1 MTEKDIELVLKP
13 KVDGTK
19 NLDLLSKN
27 YNLRY
32 FVMFSSISSLIGN
45 VGQANYS
52 AANSYMDKF
61 SIKRKKLGL
70 PSTCI
75 NVGAIGGAGMIDRK
89 ISKLMRSNGFNF
101 IHFYEFFENMARI
114 LQDFDANNICI
125 SNQDLNILYKVVSMN
140 LFNSLFSEYSG
151 LYCSIVLIS

>member
-1 MTEKDIELVLKP
+1 
-13 KVDGTK
+13 
-19 NLDLLSKN
+19 
-27 YNLRY
+27 
-32 FVMFSSISSLIGN
+32 MFSSISSLIGN

-125 SNQDLNILYKVVSMN
+125 SNQDFNILYKN
-140 LFNSLFSEYSG
+140 YPSLKMLEKHQTDT
-151 LYCSIVLIS
+151 VLLSD